1 MKTNYAL
8 HMAIACL
15 LGGVTVAHEAMAVD
29 WGTSATY
36 ASEEGTIA
44 DGQSIVISGGLS
56 KIPLIT
62 GKNISNTASYYVKLT
77 LKGGAR
83 FGSDVDNTKKLIC
96 SYDGVEAAGNKPVIV
111 QVPGMDKT
119 EVTYQLNSGAL
130 VAGATCSLPDLSI
143 KLYSGQKDYSIEA
156 FINYDKLNDASTAT
170 NTTTLVTF
178 AQALSAK
185 PEVVGT
191 NASKVTV
198 DVRSPS
204 LGKGFVATDGAAT
217 NYTAIKAIGKVS
229 YTNGSSIK
237 KLDGNNAAPADFITK
252 FSITVS
258 GLPIAAGA
266 EAAGQIRSGA
276 LFLGADETCKTYFSA
291 ATTVSFPLSVADV
304 AVATAG
310 TVTLDITGN
319 DANLNKLASTY
330 PVVCMVANGVTSLPK
345 GAVKVSVTTS
355 QISGKTPNTTMS
367 SNDLST
373 FVKNGASIK
382 VLNIPGASNATDT
395 AFIRIYN
402 MSDTDATVY
411 GTLYDQGVT
420 DAAGVDTGGG
430 TILGTENMT
439 LAKIP
444 AKGMVVVSPLPANS
458 STIDLKALVGKDWIG
473 KAWMQIESDVRQLR
487 VQALI
492 RTGGAGGVTVN
503 ASDRVKAEGECVQRS
518 DEDVCK

>member
-8 HMAIACL
+8 HMAIACV

-29 WGTSATY
+29 WGTTATY

-44 DGQSIVISGGLS
+44 DGQPIVISGGLS

-62 GKNISNTASYYVKLT
+62 GKNVSNTASYYVKLT
-77 LKGGAR
+77 LKGGAK
-83 FGSDVDNTKKLIC
+83 FASDVDNANKLQC
-96 SYDGVEAAGNKPVIV
+96 YYDGTTLGPAVIV

-130 VAGATCSLPDLSI
+130 GAGATCSLPNLSI

-156 FINYDKLNDASTAT
+156 FVNYDKLNDANTAT
-170 NTTTLVTF
+170 NTTTLVSF
-178 AQALSAK
+178 AQALAAK
-185 PEVVGT
+185 AETVG

-204 LGKGFVATDGAAT
+204 LGKGFVAADGAAT

-229 YTNGSSIK
+229 YTNGSSVK
-237 KLDGNNAAPADFITK
+237 KLDGSNAAPADFITK

-266 EAAGQIRSGA
+266 EIAGQTRSGA
-276 LFLGADETCKTYFSA
+276 LFLATDETCKTYFSA

-319 DANLNKLASTY
+319 AANLNKLASTY

-402 MSDTDATVY
+402 MGDTEATVY

-420 DAAGVDTGGG
+420 DAAGVDAGGG

-444 AKGMVVVSPLPANS
+444 AKGMVVLSPLPANS
-458 STIDLKALVGKDWIG
+458 STVDLKALVGKDWIG

>member
-29 WGTSATY
+29 WGTIATY

-44 DGQSIVISGGLS
+44 DGQSIVISGGLA

-83 FGSDVDNTKKLIC
+83 FGSDVDNTNKLTC
-96 SYDGVEAAGNKPVIV
+96 LYDGAAAGPEVIV
-111 QVPGMDKT
+111 QIPGMDKT

-130 VAGATCSLPDLSI
+130 GAAATCTLPSLSI

-156 FINYDKLNDASTAT
+156 FVNYDKLNDVSTAT
-170 NTTTLVTF
+170 NATTLVTF

-185 PEVVGT
+185 PEVVGS

-198 DVRSPS
+198 DVRTPS
-204 LGKGFVATDGAAT
+204 LGKGFVAADGIAA

-266 EAAGQIRSGA
+266 EIAGQTRSGA
-276 LFLGADETCKTYFSA
+276 LFLGTDETCKTYFSA
-291 ATTVSFPLSVADV
+291 GTTVSFPLSVADV

-310 TVTLDITGN
+310 TVTLDITTP
-319 DANLNKLASTY
+319 ANLNKLASTY

-345 GAVKVSVTTS
+345 GSVKVNVTTS
-355 QISGKTPNTTMS
+355 QTPGKLPNTTMS

-373 FVKNGASIK
+373 FVKNGASVK

-402 MSDTDATVY
+402 MSDTEATVY
-411 GTLYDQGVT
+411 GTLYNQGVT
-420 DAAGVDTGGG
+420 DAAGVDTDGG

-458 STIDLKALVGKDWIG
+458 STVDLKALVGQDWSG

-503 ASDRVKAEGECVQRS
+503 SSDRVKAEGECVQRS